1 MHAIINIYLILLFL
15 GVLLILLR
23 LHDIKLLIR
32 TFIDSA
38 RVLSKY
44 INRLEE
50 ELRKDEDMTEYRV
63 NKLHVDI
70 MKILDKMKE
79 DEEKRKNPWHFA
91 WYMLLY
97 SILNR

>member
-79 DEEKRKNPWHFA
+79 DEEKRKNP
-91 WYMLLY
+91 
-97 SILNR
+97 

>member
-15 GVLLILLR
+15 GVLLILLH

-79 DEEKRKNPWHFA
+79 DEEKRKNP
-91 WYMLLY
+91 
-97 SILNR
+97 

>member
-23 LHDIKLLIR
+23 LHDMRLLIR

-38 RVLSKY
+38 KVLSKY
-44 INRLEE
+44 ISRLEE
-50 ELRKDEDMTEYRV
+50 ELKKDEDMTEYRV
-63 NKLHVDI
+63 NKLHVDL

-79 DEEKRKNPWHFA
+79 DKEKRKNP
-91 WYMLLY
+91 
-97 SILNR
+97 

>member
-23 LHDIKLLIR
+23 LHDMRLLIR

-38 RVLSKY
+38 KVLSKY

-50 ELRKDEDMTEYRV
+50 ELKKDEDMTEYRV
-63 NKLHVDI
+63 NKLHVDL

-79 DEEKRKNPWHFA
+79 DKEKRKNP
-91 WYMLLY
+91 
-97 SILNR
+97 